1 MRSRVLG
8 LLRAHGFNRTSF
20 QILEVGFRYWFCDDG
35 CVAYA
40 DTGGA
45 WVAAGAPIASGA
57 ALARVTAAFIASAR
71 AEGRRACFFAT
82 EERLLAA
89 VPELEAIQIGELPI
103 WDPAKWPDIVR
114 SGKSLREQI
123 RRARAKGVSVR
134 KLEVAEVADPAGPA
148 RRAMEML
155 IRSWLST
162 RAMAPMG
169 FLVDV
174 QPFDFPEERRY
185 LVAEREGA
193 IVAFLAAVPVYAR
206 RGWLI
211 EDLLRHPTAP
221 NGTGE
226 MLIDQAMRLLAGEG
240 SHDVTLGLAPL
251 SGSVNR
257 WLGVARSL
265 GRALYDFRGVY
276 AFKAKLKPDSWEPTY
291 LAYPRGGSPLLRVV
305 CMVDVLAAFARGS
318 LSRFGFQTI
327 LRGPTV
333 VVRTLAGLLVPWTI
347 LLASVETR
355 RWFPWPWVKWAWV
368 VFDVAVV
375 AGLFALSSR
384 FRPRL
389 ARLLAIAVTLDG
401 ILTLIEACMFN
412 VPRLRGPADWVVVV
426 LACLAPASAAAV
438 LWGAQATRTS

>member
-1 MRSRVLG
+1 MRARVLS
-8 LLRAHGFNRTSF
+8 LLREHGFNRTSF
-20 QILEVGFRYWFCDDG
+20 QILEVGYRYWFCDDG

-45 WVAAGAPIASGA
+45 WVAAGAPIAPEA
-57 ALARVTAAFIASAR
+57 RIARVASAFVAAAR

-82 EERLLAA
+82 EERLISLSGDLAS
-89 VPELEAIQIGELPI
+89 IQIGEQPI
-103 WDPAKWPDIVR
+103 WDPSKWADIVKSSR
-114 SGKSLREQI
+114 SLREQI
-123 RRARAKGVSVR
+123 RRARAKGVRVR
-134 KLEVAEVADPAGPA
+134 RLEPGEVSEGPA
-148 RRAMEML
+148 RKAMETL
-155 IRSWLST
+155 ISRWLST

-185 LVAEREGA
+185 LVAELEGR

-206 RGWLI
+206 RGWLL
-211 EDLLRHPTAP
+211 EDLLREPGAP

-226 MLIDQAMRLLAGEG
+226 LLIDHIMRVLAEEG

-276 AFKAKLKPDSWEPTY
+276 AFKAKLKPERWEPTY
-291 LAYPRGGSPLLRVV
+291 LAYPKDGSAVWSTI
-305 CMVDVLAAFARGS
+305 DVLSAFARGS

-333 VVRTLAGLLVPWTI
+333 VVRTLATLLVPWTI
-347 LLASVETR
+347 LLGSVETR
-355 RWFPWPWVKWAWV
+355 RWFPWAWVKWGWV
-368 VFDVAVV
+368 VFDISVV
-375 AGLFALSSR
+375 VGLFVLSSR
-384 FRPRL
+384 FRPEL
-389 ARLLAIAVTLDG
+389 ARLLAIAVSCDFA
-401 ILTLIEACMFN
+401 LTVIEACIYN
-412 VPRLRGPADWVVVV
+412 LPRLRGPADLVVIVM
-426 LACLAPASAAAV
+426 ACLAPMGAAAV
-438 LWGAQATRTS
+438 LWGAQATRSSA